1 MKFFLFHLMPWP
13 HLPADFE
20 QHHKTS
26 WIWCSN
32 SFYDPKKGHQVYN
45 DYLDQLEAAEKLGFD
60 GVCVNEH
67 HQTAYGHMPS
77 PNIIAAA
84 LARRTEKIKIAIIG
98 NALPLYDPPQR
109 VAEEIAMLD
118 VITNGRIISGQVVGG
133 GPEYYSFGINPSFAR
148 ERFYEA
154 HELIMRIWTEDG
166 PFSHYGK
173 HFKLKYVNSWP
184 KPLQQPHPPIWI
196 PGAGSLE
203 TMDWVAKKRYAFM
216 GIPYFHIDVFRKN
229 FNYFRE
235 ATEKNGYTA
244 KPSQLGWLVPIYVA
258 ETDDQA
264 RKEFEP
270 HLWYFIKKLLKGLTI
285 IPPGYTSAKSMAKIW
300 GDAQKNFLEKVET
313 WEEILAGGY
322 AIVGS
327 PETVCEKLIKYGND
341 VGFGNLLSIMQFGDM
356 PHEKAMRNMN
366 LFATEVMPKLRQAF
380 PQEN

>member
-1 MKFFLFHLMPWP
+1 
-13 HLPADFE
+13 
-20 QHHKTS
+20 
-26 WIWCSN
+26 
-32 SFYDPKKGHQVYN
+32 
-45 DYLDQLEAAEKLGFD
+45 
-60 GVCVNEH
+60 
-67 HQTAYGHMPS
+67 
-77 PNIIAAA
+77 
-84 LARRTEKIKIAIIG
+84 
-98 NALPLYDPPQR
+98 
-109 VAEEIAMLD
+109 
-118 VITNGRIISGQVVGG
+118 
-133 GPEYYSFGINPSFAR
+133 
-148 ERFYEA
+148 
-154 HELIMRIWTEDG
+154 MRIWTEDG